1 MSSSKLDRAQ
11 KFLNVAEQR
20 YQEACKTK
28 EATRRHHALT
38 WSQTKT
44 ATAQSQEAE
53 HLYYEAQSKV
63 KEAKRALKSAQQQR
77 DFAAVTLAKSLCRIL
92 VAIKVHHKGVSTFDI
107 FYGGVGRADGVGHGH
122 VVVHGRRVVYRRGP
136 SLPLT

>member
-1 MSSSKLDRAQ
+1 MSSSRLDRAQ

-28 EATRRHHALT
+28 EATRRHRAST
-38 WSQTKT
+38 RSQAKT

-53 HLYYEAQSKV
+53 QLYYEAQSKV

-77 DFAAVTLAKSLCRIL
+77 DFAAVTLAKIPLSYLG
-92 VAIKVHHKGVSTFDI
+92 AIKVRHKGASTFDI

-122 VVVHGRRVVYRRGP
+122 VVVHGRRVVYRRDP